1 MSFLSPLFLF
11 ALLAIGIP
19 LIIHLLN
26 LKRPQKVAFSSLF
39 FFKELQKTTI
49 RKIKIKRYLLL
60 LVRLLAI
67 TCLALVLARPYLP
80 PGLIDGDSNS
90 AALHVVLLDNSIS
103 MERIG
108 EKGPLLEQAKSIITE
123 LEASSKDIDRFI
135 FQTTNGEEQ
144 FTSVIGHSQLLRRF
158 EETKISKGGNYTIQR
173 LQSLIS
179 LLDDSPYENKRIYII
194 SDGQLS
200 QFTNLEQIETIPRT
214 ITTTL
219 FNLGNV
225 VVQNTAII
233 SVETSSDMIG
243 LKVPVFLDVT
253 IQNQSDIPISN
264 QFITLEFEQ
273 NIVGQYSVSL
283 SPNSSQTYSF
293 SVIPTKTGTV
303 TGRILL
309 EGDEFVSDNVEY
321 FSIQVPERRNVLWV
335 SSPEQIIKDISYTE
349 LILEASNQDEAQ
361 LNYTKIEIGEFE
373 SITIEEYESIIFE
386 GLRTIPEFALERL
399 EKFVQNGGGIIL
411 FPSEQF
417 DIKSYNE
424 FLKRYNAGIFNGIV
438 GDYASLKPIASANNI
453 EVDHPIFDDLFERDE
468 NEQIRVTRP
477 DIYYYY
483 RFQPS
488 TSPGGLN
495 IITLN
500 NGDPLIREKR
510 FGDGR
515 IIISAIGNDSGWS
528 NFGVKPLYAPFYY
541 RALLYATSTADG
553 GLAEHTL
560 GQKFS
565 WIGKISSTD
574 LVLEKGDAEIIPETR
589 SSSQGVELTYP
600 AIDWEPGFVVIRN
613 EKDEL
618 KIAVN
623 MDKSESE
630 FVSIDENIFMQN
642 ELEARIVNTAELQKQ
657 ALTNEIIA
665 SGFGREIWQWFMWAG
680 LCFLI
685 LESLISAYYKT
696 ETFNL

>member
-11 ALLAIGIP
+11 AILAVGIP
-19 LIIHLLN
+19 LMIHLLN
-26 LKRPQKVAFSSLF
+26 LKRPQKVAFSSLS

-49 RKIKIKRYLLL
+49 RKIKIKRFLLL
-60 LVRLLAI
+60 IVRLLAI
-67 TCLALVLARPYLP
+67 ACLALVLARPYLP
-80 PGLIDGDSNS
+80 PGLDYGDSNS

-103 MERIG
+103 MGRIG
-108 EKGPLLEQAKSIITE
+108 EQGPLLEQAKSIIRE

-135 FQTTNGEEQ
+135 FETTNGEEQ
-144 FTSVIGHSQLLRRF
+144 FASVIGHNQLLRKL

-179 LLDDSPYENKRIYII
+179 MLEDSPYENKRIYMV
-194 SDGQLS
+194 SDGQRS
-200 QFTNLEQIETIPRT
+200 QFTNLEQIETIPRS

-225 VVQNTAII
+225 VVQNTSII
-233 SVETSSDMIG
+233 SVETPSDMIG
-243 LKVPVFLDVT
+243 LRFPVVLDVT
-253 IQNQSDIPISN
+253 VQNQSDIPISN
-264 QFITLEFEQ
+264 QFITLEFEN

-293 SVIPTKTGTV
+293 NIIPTKTGTV

-309 EGDEFVSDNVEY
+309 EGDEFISDNIEY
-321 FSIQVPERRNVLWV
+321 FSIQVPENRNVLWV
-335 SSPEQIIKDISYTE
+335 NSPDQKIRDVSYTE
-349 LILEASNQDEAQ
+349 LILEASNKDEAQ
-361 LNYTKIEIGEFE
+361 ISYTRIEISEFE
-373 SITIEEYESIIFE
+373 SINIKEFEAIIFE

-399 EKFVQNGGGIIL
+399 EKYVQNGGGIIL

-424 FLKRYNAGIFNGIV
+424 FLKRYNAGMFNGVV
-438 GDYASLKPIASANNI
+438 GDYASLKPIASVNNI
-453 EVDHPIFDDLFERDE
+453 EVDHPIFDDLFEPDE

-483 RFQPS
+483 KFQPS
-488 TSPGGLN
+488 TSPGGFD

-515 IIISAIGNDSGWS
+515 IIISAIGNDPGWS

-541 RALLYATSTADG
+541 RSLLYTTSTAEG
-553 GLAEHTL
+553 GLVEHTL
-560 GQKFS
+560 GQEFS
-565 WIGKISSTD
+565 WIGSISSTN
-574 LVLEKGDAEIIPETR
+574 LVLEKGEAEIKPETR
-589 SSSQGVELTYP
+589 ISSQGLELTYP
-600 AIDWEPGFVVIRN
+600 AIDWEPGFVIIRN
-613 EKDEL
+613 ENDEET
-618 KIAVN
+618 IAVN

-630 FVSIDENIFMQN
+630 FVSIDENLFIQN
-642 ELEARIVNTAELQKQ
+642 ELDARIVNTAELQEQ
-657 ALTNEIIA
+657 ALSNEIIA

-680 LCFLI
+680 LYFLI
-685 LESLISAYYKT
+685 LESLISAYYTTKT
-696 ETFNL
+696 SN